1 MQMEDTTT
9 LNLLRA
15 NSHLISYI
23 PQLKAMSQK
32 TKSSFEQTNT
42 SAVFKGLSPPPNK
55 SLKLI
60 QKFNSAEDNILI
72 KDLKKD
78 EQSPRSIS
86 QETIHKAMP

>member
-9 LNLLRA
+9 LNLLMA

-32 TKSSFEQTNT
+32 TKSSFDQTNN
-42 SAVFKGLSPPPNK
+42 SAVFKGLSPLPPDK

-60 QKFNSAEDNILI
+60 QKFNSAEDNIMI
-72 KDLKKD
+72 KEL
-78 EQSPRSIS
+78 
-86 QETIHKAMP
+86 

>member
-1 MQMEDTTT
+1 
-9 LNLLRA
+9 
-15 NSHLISYI
+15 
-23 PQLKAMSQK
+23 MSQK

-42 SAVFKGLSPPPNK
+42 SAVFKGLSPLPPNK

-78 EQSPRSIS
+78 EHSPRSIS